1 MPMFS
6 MRGGFT
12 SEESLVHD
20 GAVGA
25 RLIQAS
31 AHVRRVGGGAVKLL
45 PSAVDQDYP
54 GRWRFL
60 AWGRRLCTGPY

>member
-1 MPMFS
+1 MMPMFS

-31 AHVRRVGGGAVKLL
+31 
-45 PSAVDQDYP
+45 DI
-54 GRWRFL
+54 GRKVSYIFTYC
-60 AWGRRLCTGPY
+60 GSMT